1 MEANER
7 GRTEQREGDQTDL
20 ACSLYSTAQ
29 SPFHPS
35 GLWTVDFSSAART
48 QLRRLKKQFAP
59 LDGGPAAAVPL
70 SLATA
75 GSALQSV
82 GKTMLNLLHKHATK
96 SDRCFPFSVYFFLFS
111 LSASGSGTR
120 WDRHRQRGVDSE
132 YEGEE
137 RNFLRPSDR
146 RRSRRGAILH
156 ASSPPQCNNS
166 SPETFAEGVARQR
179 RWRRQLL
186 DFLITPLSARR
197 LQGQADVFDYRFK

>member
-1 MEANER
+1 MESGKSDILKPESVPRAKSASAHPPVCKYAR
-7 GRTEQREGDQTDL
+7 QTSL
-20 ACSLYSTAQ
+20 LLYSTAQ
-29 SPFHPS
+29 SPLHPS

-96 SDRCFPFSVYFFLFS
+96 SDRCFPFSIYFFLFS

-120 WDRHRQRGVDSE
+120 WDRQRGVDSE
-132 YEGEE
+132 YEGGE
-137 RNFLRPSDR
+137 RNFLRPSER
-146 RRSRRGAILH
+146 AVG
-156 ASSPPQCNNS
+156 
-166 SPETFAEGVARQR
+166 EGPFSMPHLRLNV
-179 RWRRQLL
+179 
-186 DFLITPLSARR
+186 ITPLPKRPPRASRGKGGGGGSC
-197 LQGQADVFDYRFK
+197 LIF